1 MRASKRER
9 EREREVRVRV
19 WEFNIIYVY
28 GLGLGRVCI
37 KPKPISVFFKNP
49 YPTLLFIGPG
59 KIRPIR
65 VKPSQVFAGR
75 AFIAIPSQE
84 IVYCNFI

>member
-37 KPKPISVFFKNP
+37 KPEPISVFFKNP
-49 YPTLLFIGPG
+49 YPTLLFIRPG
-59 KIRPIR
+59 KIWPIR
-65 VKPSQVFAGR
+65 VRPSQVFAG
-75 AFIAIPSQE
+75 
-84 IVYCNFI
+84 

>member
-1 MRASKRER
+1 M
-9 EREREVRVRV
+9 RVRV

-37 KPKPISVFFKNP
+37 KPEPISVFFLNP
-49 YPTLLFIGPG
+49 YLILLFIGLD
-59 KIRPIR
+59 KIWPIR
-65 VKPSQVFAGR
+65 VGPSQVFAGR